1 MKIKKLF
8 SCFMAVIITSG
19 GLLSYINIDAYVP
32 EGSAYETN
40 VRKENINFQKSIVLP
55 PVPITTAAVTT
66 SVQITTA
73 QSISSA
79 ISKTEPLTEFIVTE
93 YTKDVNVI
101 RYGDVNTDGFV
112 NSTDVVVLNKYLIN
126 NEKYPLTSDIAYEN
140 ADCVYDSMINS
151 KDPMA
156 IINVI
161 LNIIT
166 EDKIGNI

>member
-55 PVPITTAAVTT
+55 PVPITTAVTT
-66 SVQITTA
+66 SVKITTA

-101 RYGDVNTDGFV
+101 KYGDVNTDGFV

-126 NEKYPLTSDIAYEN
+126 KEKYPLTSDIAYEN
-140 ADCVYDSMINS
+140 ADCVYDSSINS
-151 KDPMA
+151 KDSMA
-156 IINVI
+156 IINVV